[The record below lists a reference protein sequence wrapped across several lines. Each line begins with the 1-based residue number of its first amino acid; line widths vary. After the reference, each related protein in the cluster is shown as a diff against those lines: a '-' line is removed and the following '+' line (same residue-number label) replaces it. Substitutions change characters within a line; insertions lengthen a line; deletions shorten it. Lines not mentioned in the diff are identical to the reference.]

1 MATAHPTTGAPT
13 PDEVTLRPVDWALLA
28 VPGLV
33 WGSSFYLIA
42 VGLESFHPAFVGWV
56 RIVIGFTVL
65 STVPRARTRL
75 PADTRATTALLSVT
89 WMALPLSLFAFAEE
103 RVSSSITGMMN
114 GLNPVTVVVVGLL
127 AFGLRINTGR
137 IIGLVI
143 GTAGGVLIALPTMGE
158 GSSSIAG
165 IVMILVAL
173 TCYGIAIN
181 AAGPLQRAHGA
192 LPVIRRSLGG
202 AAVLALPT
210 GLWGLTQSTFSWPSA
225 IATGVLG
232 AFGTGLAY
240 VVHLGNTGRL
250 GSTRASTTTYI
261 IPAVSIVLGVVALGE
276 QVAALAVVGSA
287 VALVGAWQVNR
298 ST

>member
-1 MATAHPTTGAPT
+1 MATAHPTAGVPT
-13 PDEVTLRPVDWALLA
+13 PDEVALRPVDWALLA

-42 VGLESFHPAFVGWV
+42 VGLESFHPAFIGWA
-56 RIVIGFTVL
+56 RIAIGFSVL
-65 STVPRARTRL
+65 SLIPRARATL
-75 PADTRATTALLSVT
+75 PRDTRPTIALLSVT
-89 WMALPLSLFAFAEE
+89 WMALPLTLFAFAEE

-114 GLNPVTVVVVGLL
+114 GINPVTVVVVGLI
-127 AFGLRINTGR
+127 AFGLRITTGR

-165 IVMILVAL
+165 IAMILVAL

-202 AAVLALPT
+202 AALLALPT
-210 GLWGLTQSTFSWPSA
+210 GLWGLAQSTFSWPSA

-232 AFGTGLAY
+232 CFGTGLAY

-261 IPAVSIVLGVVALGE
+261 IPAVSIVLGVAALGE
-276 QVAALAVVGSA
+276 QVAALAVIGSA
-287 VALVGAWQVNR
+287 LALAGAWQVNR

>member
-1 MATAHPTTGAPT
+1 MATAHPTTGAT
-13 PDEVTLRPVDWALLA
+13 SPDDVVLRPVDWALLA

-42 VGLESFHPAFVGWV
+42 VGLESFHPAFIGWV
-56 RIVIGFTVL
+56 RIAIGFSVL
-65 STVPRARTRL
+65 SLVPRARTRL
-75 PADTRATTALLSVT
+75 PADPRPTTALLSVT
-89 WMALPLSLFAFAEE
+89 WMALPLTLFAFAEE
-103 RVSSSITGMMN
+103 RVSSSITGMLN
-114 GLNPVTVVVVGLL
+114 GINPVTVVVVGLL
-127 AFGLRINTGR
+127 AFGVRVNTGR
-137 IIGLVI
+137 IIGLAI

-165 IVMILVAL
+165 IAMILVAL

-202 AAVLALPT
+202 AALLALPT
-210 GLWGLTQSTFSWPSA
+210 GMWGLAQSEFSWPSA
-225 IATGVLG
+225 LATAVLG
-232 AFGTGLAY
+232 TFGTGLAY

-250 GSTRASTTTYI
+250 GSTRASTTTYL
-261 IPAVSIVLGVVALGE
+261 IPGVSIILGMAVLGE
-276 QVAALAVVGSA
+276 QVAGLALLGSA